1 MKILHIIS
9 QAPDFTGSGKF
20 IQQIIQQARAK
31 GHKNFL
37 VAGVQP
43 GCDIP
48 ENLISK
54 DRSVFVRFGGKD
66 LDFPIPGMSDAMPYE
81 STTFSKMTAAE
92 LSAYQFVFQEKIK
105 EALNRFR
112 PEIIHTHHLWMVSA
126 LARELA
132 PDLPMVTT
140 CHGTCL
146 RQHELCLDIS
156 ERIKPSLQKINRIM
170 ALSNSQKRQIL
181 DLLWLG
187 GDQTWD
193 PLSNKTRSKIWDK
206 TQDKILDRVP
216 VMAGGYDHTLF
227 QKGNKPM
234 GEPVELVYAGKLCR
248 AKGVPWLLK
257 SLKKIEE
264 MPFRLHLAGSG
275 TGVEKQ
281 ICLDLAQVLGQ
292 KVIYHGPLSHGDL
305 ARLMGR
311 CHLFVLPSFFEGV
324 PLVLMEALACGCRLL
339 TTDLPGVRDLL
350 FPADGRMIRFFNLPP
365 LKNMDTP
372 HEQDEPDLEERL
384 AMALKGVIKEILENS
399 EPDAH
404 LIESRT
410 RPYTWNK
417 VFARIESVYQSV
429 ILPNDHPINR

>member
-1 MKILHIIS
+1 
-9 QAPDFTGSGKF
+9 
-20 IQQIIQQARAK
+20 
-31 GHKNFL
+31 
-37 VAGVQP
+37 
-43 GCDIP
+43 
-48 ENLISK
+48 
-54 DRSVFVRFGGKD
+54 
-66 LDFPIPGMSDAMPYE
+66 LD
-81 STTFSKMTAAE
+81 
-92 LSAYQFVFQEKIK
+92 
-105 EALNRFR
+105 
-112 PEIIHTHHLWMVSA
+112 
-126 LARELA
+126 
-132 PDLPMVTT
+132 
-140 CHGTCL
+140 
-146 RQHELCLDIS
+146 
-156 ERIKPSLQKINRIM
+156 
-170 ALSNSQKRQIL
+170 
-181 DLLWLG
+181 
-187 GDQTWD
+187 
-193 PLSNKTRSKIWDK
+193 KTRSKIWGK
-206 TQDKILDRVP
+206 TQDKIWNRVP

-257 SLKKIEE
+257 SLGKLEE

-281 ICLDLAQVLGQ
+281 ICLDLAKVLGQ
-292 KVIYHGPLSHGDL
+292 KVIYHGTLSHGDL

-350 FPADGRMIRFFNLPP
+350 SPAEGRMIRFFNLPP

-372 HEQDEPDLEERL
+372 HERDEPDLEERL

-404 LIESRT
+404 LIESRS

-429 ILPNDHPINR
+429 ILPNDNLTNR

>member
-20 IQQIIQQARAK
+20 IQQIILQARAK
-31 GHKNFL
+31 GHQNFL

-43 GCDIP
+43 GCGIP
-48 ENLISK
+48 GELISK
-54 DRSVFVRFGGKD
+54 ERSVFVRFGGED

-81 STTFSKMTAAE
+81 STVFSRMTAAE
-92 LSAYQFVFQEKIK
+92 LSAYQLVFQEKIK
-105 EALNRFR
+105 QALERFR
-112 PEIIHTHHLWMVSA
+112 PEIIHSHHLWMVSA

-146 RQHELCLDIS
+146 RQHEFCPDIS
-156 ERIKPSLQKINRIM
+156 QTIKPSLQKINRIM
-170 ALSNSQKRQIL
+170 ALSNSQKREIM
-181 DLLWLG
+181 DLLWLP
-187 GDQTWD
+187 GDQTLD
-193 PLSNKTRSKIWDK
+193 QISDK
-206 TQDKILDRVP
+206 TQDETLDRVP

-234 GEPVELVYAGKLCR
+234 GPPVELVYAGKLCR

-257 SLKKIEE
+257 SLGKIEE

-281 ICLDLAQVLGQ
+281 TCLDLAQVLGA

-350 FPADGRMIRFFNLPP
+350 SPAEGRMIRFFNLPP
-365 LKNMDTP
+365 LKNRDTP
-372 HEQDEPDLEERL
+372 HEPDEPDLEERL
-384 AMALKGVIKEILENS
+384 AMTLKGVITEILDAP
-399 EPDAH
+399 EPDAD
-404 LIESRT
+404 LIDARS
-410 RPYTWNK
+410 RPYTWDK
-417 VFARIESVYQSV
+417 VFARIESVYKS
-429 ILPNDHPINR
+429 LTHPMGNVTGG

>member
-20 IQQIIQQARAK
+20 IQQIIHQARAK
-31 GHKNFL
+31 GHQNFL

-43 GCDIP
+43 GCSIP
-48 ENLISK
+48 GELISK
-54 DRSVFVRFGGKD
+54 ERSVFVRFGGKD

-81 STTFSKMTAAE
+81 STVFSRMTAPE
-92 LSAYQFVFQEKIK
+92 LSAYQLVFQEKIK
-105 EALNRFR
+105 QALERFR
-112 PEIIHTHHLWMVSA
+112 PEIIHSHHLWMVSA

-146 RQHELCLDIS
+146 RQHEFCPDIGKTI
-156 ERIKPSLQKINRIM
+156 RPSLQKINRIM
-170 ALSNSQKRQIL
+170 ALSNSQKREIM
-181 DLLWLG
+181 DLLWLP
-187 GDQTWD
+187 GDQTLD
-193 PLSNKTRSKIWDK
+193 QISDKTRDE
-206 TQDKILDRVP
+206 TLDRVP

-227 QKGNKPM
+227 QKGDKPM
-234 GEPVELVYAGKLCR
+234 GPPVELVYAGKLCR

-257 SLKKIEE
+257 SLKKIGE

-275 TGVEKQ
+275 TGEEKQ
-281 ICLDLAQVLGQ
+281 TCLDLAKSLGA

-350 FPADGRMIRFFNLPP
+350 SPADGRMIRFFDLPP
-365 LKNMDTP
+365 LKNRDTP
-372 HEQDEPDLEERL
+372 HEPDEPDLEERL
-384 AMALKGVIKEILENS
+384 AMTLKGVISEIL
-399 EPDAH
+399 DAPQ
-404 LIESRT
+404 LDADFIDARS
-410 RPYTWNK
+410 RPYTWDK
-417 VFARIESVYQSV
+417 VFARIESVYKSV
-429 ILPNDHPINR
+429 THPMGNAINR

>member
-9 QAPDFTGSGKF
+9 QVPDFTGSGKF
-20 IQQIIQQARAK
+20 IQQIIHQARAK

-43 GCDIP
+43 GWDIP
-48 ENLISK
+48 GELISK
-54 DRSVFVRFGGKD
+54 ERSVFVRFGGKD

-81 STTFSKMTAAE
+81 STVFSKMTAAE

-105 EALNRFR
+105 EALDRFR
-112 PEIIHTHHLWMVSA
+112 PDIIHSHHLWMVSA
-126 LARELA
+126 LARALA

-146 RQHELCLDIS
+146 RQHEFCPGIS
-156 ERIKPSLQKINRIM
+156 QTIKPSLQKINRIM
-170 ALSNSQKRQIL
+170 ALSNSQKREIM
-181 DLLWLG
+181 DLLWLE
-187 GDQTWD
+187 GDQ
-193 PLSNKTRSKIWDK
+193 S
-206 TQDKILDRVP
+206 LDRVP

-234 GEPVELVYAGKLCR
+234 GPPVELVYAGKLCR

-275 TGVEKQ
+275 TGIEKQ
-281 ICLDLAQVLGQ
+281 ICLDLAQVLGP

-350 FPADGRMIRFFNLPP
+350 SPADGGMIRFFNLPP

-372 HEQDEPDLEERL
+372 HEPDEPDLENRL
-384 AMALKGVIKEILENS
+384 AMTLKGAITEIMDDP
-399 EPDAH
+399 EPDANF
-404 LIESRT
+404 IESRS
-410 RPYTWNK
+410 RPYTWDK

-429 ILPNDHPINR
+429 NLPIHNLARR